1 MYYLLLMK
9 KLFIQKGE
17 MVTNYIV
24 LIIFF
29 IAGLFLITKEVKENY
44 VGTLTELSGIKHKY
58 TVTIIDYKKII
69 VNETIYGLS
78 GFSNNVCLFSLN
90 HIEDNKYVLLNFESY
105 TSKSNHLK
113 CDGFFNNLSMIKF
126 YQDRD
131 GLFLENDN
139 TYLFLKKLNKNR
151 LR

>member
-1 MYYLLLMK
+1 
-9 KLFIQKGE
+9 